1 MKLSGKLVVGGLVLL
16 SGGLLYG
23 WQYGQPPSSPPIFG
37 GGRGTTAPERSKK
50 ESPVRS
56 LSGTVLNS
64 DDAPVPHAVVHLK
77 KLKTLS
83 IKTYIADKEGKYQ
96 FNGLSRNIDYEFYA
110 ESEGH
115 KSSTKTLSSFDS
127 RPKAMINLRIEQEKP
142 KEQSKQEEKK
152 KG

>member
-1 MKLSGKLVVGGLVLL
+1 MKLPARIIMGGLVLF
-16 SGGLLYG
+16 GAGAVYA

-64 DDAPVPHAVVHLK
+64 DDAPVAHAVVHLK
-77 KLKTLS
+77 NLKTLG

-110 ESEGH
+110 ELDGR

-127 RPKAMINLRIEQEKP
+127 RPKAMINLRIEVAAP

-152 KG
+152 SQ